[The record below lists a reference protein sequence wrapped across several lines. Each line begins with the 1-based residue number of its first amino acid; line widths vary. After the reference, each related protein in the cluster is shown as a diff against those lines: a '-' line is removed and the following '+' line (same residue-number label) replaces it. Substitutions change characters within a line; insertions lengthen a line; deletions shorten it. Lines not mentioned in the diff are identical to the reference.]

1 MCSIN
6 NNSRKLPRWILIY
19 IDLSFSSSVVQRLK
33 WKIKCCISTS
43 FCTLM
48 PTDTQEQLILLKEF
62 LHLQDSTMR
71 SSIRNIWRESITSS
85 AILNSNKQSCI
96 QYNGPAC
103 FISCFNLLFELSD
116 LFIFELYNAQHMDSV
131 IHIGFGHSIYS
142 ASFVSSV
149 FVTLL
154 QLAHRWIFGQGNKC
168 FTARGISQKW
178 GERDK
183 NVKIE
188 KLCCA
193 E

>member
-103 FISCFNLLFELSD
+103 FISCFNLLFVLC
-116 LFIFELYNAQHMDSV
+116 LNYL
-131 IHIGFGHSIYS
+131 IYS
-142 ASFVSSV
+142 FLSFITHNTWTVWYI
-149 FVTLL
+149 LDL
-154 QLAHRWIFGQGNKC
+154 D
-168 FTARGISQKW
+168 TAFIQPPLSHQCLSHYC
-178 GERDK
+178 
-183 NVKIE
+183 N
-188 KLCCA
+188 
-193 E
+193 